1 MDHALKCLARGAR
14 LNVVESDG
22 RTPLE
27 YAAIGGNRDLVR
39 YIFVRTYVRRAV
51 KVRGRERKGGGEGG
65 RGGGREGRKEGGPR
79 KHQHGMQTPS
89 VWTCMWKVFSDTQAR
104 RVICVCFVPA
114 LCVVTGVSQ
123 GAALTHANG
132 GQEGVQGADTAIH
145 LDHTCIYIDIERE

>member
-51 KVRGRERKGGGEGG
+51 KVRGREEGGGKGRQGEGGRRGGRRGGGRKGGGV
-65 RGGGREGRKEGGPR
+65 RGVR
-79 KHQHGMQTPS
+79 HAYTPS
-89 VWTCMWKVFSDTQAR
+89 SV
-104 RVICVCFVPA
+104 
-114 LCVVTGVSQ
+114 
-123 GAALTHANG
+123 
-132 GQEGVQGADTAIH
+132 
-145 LDHTCIYIDIERE
+145 